1 MLGHN
6 SDDDPTAFGLG
17 LGTRPTR
24 DQVELMRDRKTLDL
38 ESALLKT
45 RNDRAGDP
53 TLSFFPTNTLPARRY
68 RYIFHHSYFLSFV
81 FSYFLVLRIT
91 SSNGRAAAVA
101 NGLSK
106 LSKASKCLL
115 QSLSV
120 QLPLHLYQEEVVQ
133 PFSTKLTPIPTTF
146 IQPPS

>member
-1 MLGHN
+1 MIPLTSPCQLAKHGMIVLIHLIVVFIN
-6 SDDDPTAFGLG
+6 ETIPCIHASLST
-17 LGTRPTR
+17 
-24 DQVELMRDRKTLDL
+24 V
-38 ESALLKT
+38 SALLT
-45 RNDRAGDP
+45 CHS
-53 TLSFFPTNTLPARRY
+53 LSLSCAFLPP
-68 RYIFHHSYFLSFV
+68 SPPPSLPP
-81 FSYFLVLRIT
+81 
-91 SSNGRAAAVA
+91 SNNHRVAAVV

-120 QLPLHLYQEEVVQ
+120 QMPLHLYQEEVVQ